1 MIVIALGQ
9 RCPRIK
15 ITNEKTFEE
24 ILIECRDYD
33 EEQKLLVDIVT
44 ELLNREVD

>member
-15 ITNEKTFEE
+15 ITNERTYEE

-33 EEQKLLVDIVT
+33 EEKELLVNLVT
-44 ELLNREVD
+44 QLLNAEN